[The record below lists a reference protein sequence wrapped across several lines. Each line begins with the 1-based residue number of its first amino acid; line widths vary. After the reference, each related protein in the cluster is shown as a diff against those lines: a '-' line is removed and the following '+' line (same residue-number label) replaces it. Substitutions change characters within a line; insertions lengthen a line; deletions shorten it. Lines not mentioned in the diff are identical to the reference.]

1 MDHSLDLPDDLA
13 ERAMGLLELVPFELW
28 HIDALSVL
36 MKTPSKEG
44 LIGIACSGGADSTF
58 SLILAFA
65 AFPQLRKRMVVL
77 HYNHQLRKDDS
88 EGDESFACLLA
99 SKLGLPCKVG
109 YSENPK
115 CGLDEGVLRKDR
127 LGFYAKQVKQNGS
140 MHIIQ
145 GHNLD
150 DIAETL
156 LWRIPR
162 GVSVDGLISPQSV
175 SQVGCLSFIRPFVTL
190 SRQFIRVALKKC
202 SIPWRE
208 DASNQENE
216 YLRNR
221 LRNLVL
227 PQWAEASDRDLLQGV
242 AKTVD
247 LLSQDSKALEHYAQE
262 SYRACKAGEKLD
274 FEGLIKLPC
283 AIQRRVLIK
292 WLEEIEYKLTPPIP
306 LSAKT
311 GRLVQLIKNANFK
324 VLQMAEK
331 FSVRKR
337 GGFIEFEYSDEL
349 ALIPKTALSFSY
361 SIHLP
366 CGGSVQA
373 EQMMLNPRIL
383 DLIDGKHVNSQNEA
397 FISLKTLPDYLFI
410 RSRKEGDMF
419 RPLGSP
425 GSKKLSDWMID
436 RKWSKAKKINTP
448 IFLDQKEEIIWIPGF
463 APAESAKVSKADLRV
478 IRLTYQQSDT

>member
-1 MDHSLDLPDDLA
+1 MEHSLDLPDDLT
-13 ERAMGLLELVPFELW
+13 ERARGLLELVPIDSW
-28 HIDALSVL
+28 HSDALSVL
-36 MKTPSKEG
+36 KKTPSKKG
-44 LIGIACSGGADSTF
+44 LLGIACSGGADSTF
-58 SLILAFA
+58 SLILSFA

-77 HYNHQLRKDDS
+77 HYNHQLRNEDS
-88 EGDESFACLLA
+88 EGDESFVRLLA

-109 YSENPK
+109 YPETSK
-115 CGLDEGVLRKDR
+115 CGPDEATLRKDR
-127 LGFYAKQVKQNGS
+127 LSFYAKQGKQDGI

-162 GVSVDGLISPQSV
+162 GVSVDGLISPRAV
-175 SQVGCLSFIRPFVTL
+175 SQVGCLSFLRPFVTL
-190 SRQFIRVALKKC
+190 GRQFIRDTLKKC
-202 SIPWRE
+202 SISWRE

-221 LRNLVL
+221 MRNSVL
-227 PQWAEASDRDLLQGV
+227 PQWIEASDRNLLQGI
-242 AKTVD
+242 AQTVD
-247 LLSQDSKALEHYAQE
+247 FLCQDSKALEHYAKE
-262 SYRACKAGEKLD
+262 SYIQCKAGEKLD

-292 WLEEIEYKLTPPIP
+292 WLEEIEGKLAPSQS

-311 GRLVQLIKNANFK
+311 GRLVQLLKNANFIA
-324 VLQMAEK
+324 VQLAEK

-337 GGFIEFEYSDEL
+337 RGFIELEYLNEL
-349 ALIPKTALSFSY
+349 PSIPKIVLPFSY
-361 SIHLP
+361 SIYLP
-366 CGGSVQA
+366 CGGRVVA
-373 EQMMLNPRIL
+373 EQMILNTHII
-383 DLIDGKHVNSQNEA
+383 DLINGKQVNPQNEA
-397 FISLKTLPDYLFI
+397 FISLKNLPDYLFI

-425 GSKKLSDWMID
+425 GSKKLADWMID
-436 RKWSKAKKINTP
+436 RKWSKAKKTRTP
-448 IFLDQKEEIIWIPGF
+448 IFSNQKDEIIWIPGF
-463 APAESAKVSKADLRV
+463 APAESVKVSKADLRV